1 MESRYDI
8 VIAGGGM
15 VGASL
20 ALAVGCALPGVRML
34 IVESFA
40 LPPGEGAPAFQP
52 SFDARSTAL
61 SAGSRRIYE
70 TMGAWSQLE
79 PGLCPIDS
87 IHVSSR
93 GRPGSTLMHAAA
105 EGLPALGYV
114 VENHWLGRVLMA
126 QLKRRPHIEWCAPA
140 RVQGVRLEGPGD
152 CRVEVNRD
160 GEPYEVACE
169 LLVVADGQDSGLA
182 RALGIGY
189 ADTDYGHSA
198 IIANVTTSKPHEGRA
213 FERFTGQGPLALLP
227 LLPTGGRSRS
237 ALVWTMPTALAGD
250 LAASADGDFLEA
262 LQQRFGFRLGRLERV
277 GERFHY
283 PLRLLEASEQVR
295 SGVAIMGNAAHSLHP
310 VAGQGFNLAL
320 RDIARLVEA
329 LVAARQQGQSLG
341 ELSVLQAYL
350 DAQRWDQRKTTL
362 FSDRVSAVFA
372 WSQPLVGV
380 ARDIS
385 LTALDVVLPA
395 KSWFVRQAAG
405 LSGDDPRW

>member
-1 MESRYDI
+1 
-8 VIAGGGM
+8 
-15 VGASL
+15 
-20 ALAVGCALPGVRML
+20 
-34 IVESFA
+34 
-40 LPPGEGAPAFQP
+40 
-52 SFDARSTAL
+52 
-61 SAGSRRIYE
+61 
-70 TMGAWSQLE
+70 
-79 PGLCPIDS
+79 
-87 IHVSSR
+87 
-93 GRPGSTLMHAAA
+93 
-105 EGLPALGYV
+105 
-114 VENHWLGRVLMA
+114 
-126 QLKRRPHIEWCAPA
+126 
-140 RVQGVRLEGPGD
+140 
-152 CRVEVNRD
+152 
-160 GEPYEVACE
+160 
-169 LLVVADGQDSGLA
+169 
-182 RALGIGY
+182 
-189 ADTDYGHSA
+189 
-198 IIANVTTSKPHEGRA
+198 
-213 FERFTGQGPLALLP
+213 
-227 LLPTGGRSRS
+227 
-237 ALVWTMPTALAGD
+237 MPTALAGD